1 MGKPPGNAGYWGFL
15 PSGAPGAAIAR
26 IARQHEE
33 AGLLGSLA
41 VQLYGPPWIPLAAA
55 ATSTERTLLGT
66 NVALGFVR
74 SPFETACA
82 AMDLDHLSQGRLVL
96 GLGTSVRTTSED
108 VFGSRGYG
116 RPLAHL
122 REAVE
127 VIRLV
132 VAESHTG
139 ALRSFHGDYYDFDW
153 SQLHPNTPPQRTRI
167 PIWLPAL
174 RGPMV
179 ELAAEIGD
187 GLFGHPTWS
196 LPWITEVV
204 PRHIHAGLERAG
216 RRREDLHVCVE
227 LFVTPN
233 HDPAE
238 SVEDARA
245 VTAFYAGIE
254 QSESYYAAHG
264 FGEEAQRLRAGIK
277 RGDYRSRAHL
287 VPDEMAS
294 TFVVTGTP
302 EEVRRKV
309 EHVWNVADSVAL
321 APPAFTLSRDK
332 IKYYTSTI
340 SETFYT

>member
-1 MGKPPGNAGYWGFL
+1 MGKPPGNTGYWGFL
-15 PSGAPGAAIAR
+15 PSSAPGAAVAR
-26 IARQHEE
+26 IARQQEE
-33 AGLLGSLA
+33 AGLRGSFA

-55 ATSTERTLLGT
+55 ATSTERTLLGA
-66 NVALGFVR
+66 NVALAFVR

-96 GLGTSVRTTSED
+96 GLGPSVRATSEG

-116 RPLAHL
+116 RPVARL
-122 REAVE
+122 REAIE

-139 ALRSFHGDYYDFDW
+139 VLRAFHGDYYDFDW
-153 SQLHPNTPPQRTRI
+153 TRFPGNPPPQRTRI
-167 PIWLPAL
+167 PIWIPAL
-174 RGPMV
+174 RAPMI

-187 GLFGHPTWS
+187 GLLGHPTWS
-196 LPWITEVV
+196 LSWITEVV
-204 PRHIHAGLERAG
+204 PRHIQAGLDRAG
-216 RRREDLHVCVE
+216 RQRQDLHVCVE

-245 VTAFYAGIE
+245 VTAFYAGLE

-264 FGEEAQRLRAGIK
+264 FGDEARRLQAGLG
-277 RGDYRSRAHL
+277 RGDYRSVTHL

-302 EEVRRKV
+302 DEVRQKV
-309 EHVWNVADSVAL
+309 EQVWRVADSVAL
-321 APPAFTLSRDK
+321 AAPAFTLPRDK
-332 IKYYTSTI
+332 IKYYGRTI
-340 SETFYT
+340 AETFYT